1 MPDATSIIV
10 LPCIDNVP
18 GLEVLRYLLGR
29 ERVRVPA
36 VIVHPAHNVVCGEEI
51 AALCGEHGVEVIDI
65 QTARAEFD
73 VRIRPL
79 APDFVVSIYF
89 DYILDARFLQV
100 AKRDSINLHP
110 GYLPYNKGFYY
121 YAWAELDGTPA
132 GVSIHRMVSEVD
144 AGPIISQSRVRVDKA
159 DTGVVIYD
167 KHVQESIRLFQAT
180 WPSLEDQSY
189 HVFPQRHRGTF
200 KKIAQADAVR
210 ELDPEQR
217 YTARE
222 LVDLLRV
229 FTFGERGGCTIEL
242 DGKRYSVAVSLNEV
256 GEQAVV
262 IPGTREPLRT
272 KTSR

>member
-1 MPDATSIIV
+1 MPDATPIIV

-18 GLEVLRYLLGR
+18 GLEALRYLLGR
-29 ERVRVPA
+29 EKVRVPA

-51 AALCGEHGVEVIDI
+51 AALCGEHGVEMIDI

-73 VRIRPL
+73 ARIRPL

-100 AKRDSINLHP
+100 ARRDSINLHP

-167 KHVQESIRLFQAT
+167 KHLQESIRLFQAT

-189 HVFPQRHRGTF
+189 HVFPQRHKGTF
-200 KKIAQADAVR
+200 KKIAQANAIR

-222 LVDLLRV
+222 FVDLLRV

-256 GEQAVV
+256 GEQTVV